1 MVATQAGRIK
11 RGISNDHETKNKQSS
26 EPGSWETGETNG
38 EGGGLD
44 ETDESMTRQ
53 MLCPNFAYLYYAF
66 KVCVIFL

>member
-11 RGISNDHETKNKQSS
+11 RGISMIMKPKTSRAQNQEAGKQ
-26 EPGSWETGETNG
+26 GKQMGR
-38 EGGGLD
+38 GLD